1 MKRYRHY
8 GILIKNKNNS
18 VNWRKN
24 EMYIIVLI
32 VGIVQGIVWGIATD
46 KIIENKGYKENWF
59 WWGFFFSFLA
69 LIVALT
75 KPDVN
80 NSKPLEVQPDVK
92 SQPAKIIKTEKLTA
106 RNYADSVDI
115 KSPIHVLSW
124 NIQKENDDLF
134 LIINFM
140 NVSEI
145 TVSAVMFF
153 VFGFN
158 SFADKV
164 IIDGKNE
171 FEALGQDYSIN
182 PGGEETLK
190 ILLPDSSIR
199 KVDIKVEKVCFIDGV
214 TMTCEES
221 EWIDTKQEEIDSKY
235 LECVEQENIQGKYYA
250 IIKPNYWQC
259 ICGFVNTGKRCKI
272 CKMKKEKAIAY
283 SREQITET
291 YDKYLVKLEEEKKRA
306 EELRLE
312 AERLAEAEQK
322 RREEESEKEQIR
334 IQKQKKVNRRRKII
348 CVSVSVFAT
357 ISIVLFNH
365 IAKEKRY
372 VEERTKISNFIEK
385 EEYDRAFAVMIT
397 SNSYDKLKDEYGNL
411 LWEKQKELDEKFV
424 NHSWT
429 YIWDEDELVYN
440 ENIARDGVCYYEIEE
455 KSDVLDYTYI
465 YAVTSNGEKK
475 KLYSE
480 GIYDDGY
487 VYIGGFG
494 EDYYETMWSNGWLF
508 ITVSIKNISRTE
520 GIYALKYDTEKNQ
533 VSEIKISD
541 DKGFWSYCYIKMKDG
556 NVVVVVDKDFK
567 NIKRADTIKY
577 FDVVSGTVKDIS
589 YDNLCKMY
597 DNDIEGNVLTLFEE

>member
-1 MKRYRHY
+1 
-8 GILIKNKNNS
+8 
-18 VNWRKN
+18 
-24 EMYIIVLI
+24 MYIVVLI
-32 VGIVQGIVWGIATD
+32 IGIVQGIVWGIATN

-80 NSKPLEVQPDVK
+80 NSKPMGVQSDVK
-92 SQPAKIIKTEKLTA
+92 SEPSKIVKTEKIATK
-106 RNYADSVDI
+106 NFADCVDI
-115 KSPIHVLSW
+115 KSSIHVVSW
-124 NIQKENDDLF
+124 SIQKEQDDLF
-134 LIINFM
+134 LVIKFM

-145 TVSAVMFF
+145 MVSAVMFL
-153 VFGFN
+153 VSGFN
-158 SFADKV
+158 SFSDKV

-182 PGGEETLK
+182 PGEQETLK
-190 ILLPDSSIR
+190 ILLPDSNIR
-199 KVDIKVEKVCFIDGV
+199 KVDIKVEKVCFIDGGIV
-214 TMTCEES
+214 KYKES
-221 EWIDTKQEEIDSKY
+221 EWIDTKQEEIDSQY
-235 LECVEQENIQGKYYA
+235 SECVKQGNVQGKYYA
-250 IIKPNYWQC
+250 IIKENYWQC
-259 ICGFVNTGKRCKI
+259 VCGFVNTGKRCKI
-272 CKMKKEKAIAY
+272 CKMQKENATAY
-283 SREQITET
+283 SKEHITET
-291 YDKYLVKLEEEKKRA
+291 YDKYLVELEREKKRA

-348 CVSVSVFAT
+348 CASVLVAAT
-357 ISIVLFNH
+357 IGIVLFNH
-365 IAKEKRY
+365 ITKEKRY

-411 LWEKQKELDEKFV
+411 LWEKQKEIDEKFV

-429 YIWDEDELVYN
+429 YVWDEDELVYN

-465 YAVTSNGEKK
+465 YAVTSTGEKK

-480 GIYDDGY
+480 GIYDDDGY

-494 EDYYETMWSNGWLF
+494 EDYHETMWSNGWLF
-508 ITVSIKNISRTE
+508 ITVSIKNISRSE

-541 DKGFWSYCYIKMKDG
+541 DIGFWSYCYIKMKDG
-556 NVVVVVDKDFK
+556 NVVVAVGEDFK